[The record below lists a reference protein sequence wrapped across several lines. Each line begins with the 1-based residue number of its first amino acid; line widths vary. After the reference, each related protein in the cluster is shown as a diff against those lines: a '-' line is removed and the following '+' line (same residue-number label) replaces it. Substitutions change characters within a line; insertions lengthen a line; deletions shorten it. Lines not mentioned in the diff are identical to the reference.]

1 VGNRNFQERK
11 GDSAVE
17 KSVLVIDDEEKIS
30 RLLQLELSHEGYVV
44 EIAQTGREGLEKALE
59 RTWDI
64 IILDIMLPEL
74 NGVEVL
80 KQIRKVD
87 AHTPVIMVTARNT
100 TSDKVSGLDE
110 GANDYITKP
119 FEIEEL
125 LARMRASMRHQPESA
140 PLQEEEK
147 PPSSLQVDSLVMD
160 RMTRSVVREGKR
172 IELTPKEFDLL
183 LYLMEHKNQ
192 VLQRD
197 QIIQDVWGFD
207 FVGDTNVVDVY
218 IRYVRKK
225 IDHGYK
231 KKLIKTVRGVGY
243 CIREEEH

>member
-1 VGNRNFQERK
+1 M
-11 GDSAVE
+11 E

-30 RLLQLELSHEGYVV
+30 RLLQLELSHEGYAV
-44 EIAQTGREGLEKALE
+44 EIAQTGREGLEKALAGK
-59 RTWDI
+59 WDI
-64 IILDIMLPEL
+64 IILDVMLPEM

-87 AHTPVIMVTARNT
+87 NHTPVIMVTARNT
-100 TSDKVSGLDE
+100 TPDKVSGLDE

-125 LARMRASMRHQPESA
+125 LARMRASMRHQMEPTA
-140 PLQEEEK
+140 TALQEDDK
-147 PPSSLQVDSLVMD
+147 PLSRLQVDSLVLE
-160 RMTRSVVREGKR
+160 RKTRLVVREGNR
-172 IELTPKEFDLL
+172 IELTPKEYDLL

-197 QIIQDVWGFD
+197 QMIQDVWGFD

-243 CIREEEH
+243 CIREED

>member
-1 VGNRNFQERK
+1 M
-11 GDSAVE
+11 E

-30 RLLQLELSHEGYVV
+30 RLLQLELSHEGYAV
-44 EIAQTGREGLEKALE
+44 EIAQTGREGLDKALA

-64 IILDIMLPEL
+64 IILDVMLPKM

-87 AHTPVIMVTARNT
+87 NHTPVIMVTARNT
-100 TSDKVSGLDE
+100 TPDKVSGLDE

-125 LARMRASMRHQPESA
+125 LARMRASMRHQMEPTATASQKEDK
-140 PLQEEEK
+140 L
-147 PPSSLQVDSLVMD
+147 SSRLQVDSLVLE
-160 RMTRSVVREGKR
+160 RKTRSVVREGNR
-172 IELTPKEFDLL
+172 IELTPKEYDLL

-197 QIIQDVWGFD
+197 ELIQNVWGFD

>member
-1 VGNRNFQERK
+1 MK
-11 GDSAVE
+11 

-30 RLLQLELSHEGYVV
+30 RLLQLELSHEGYAV
-44 EIAQTGREGLEKALE
+44 EIAQTGKEGLEKALAQ
-59 RTWDI
+59 TWDI
-64 IILDIMLPEL
+64 IILDVMLPEL

-80 KQIRKVD
+80 KQFRKVD
-87 AHTPVIMVTARNT
+87 NHTPIIMVTARNRT
-100 TSDKVSGLDE
+100 TDKVSGLDE

-125 LARMRASMRHQPESA
+125 LARMRASMRHQLEPKATPS
-140 PLQEEEK
+140 QEGEK
-147 PPSSLQVDSLVMD
+147 LPCLQVDSLVLESK
-160 RMTRSVVREGKR
+160 TRSVMREGKR

-183 LYLMEHKNQ
+183 HYLMEHKNQ
-192 VLQRD
+192 VLQRN
-197 QIIQDVWGFD
+197 QLIQDVWGFD

-225 IDHGYK
+225 VDHGYK

-243 CIREEEH
+243 CIREEDR

>member
-1 VGNRNFQERK
+1 M
-11 GDSAVE
+11 E

-30 RLLQLELSHEGYVV
+30 RLLQLELSHEGYAV
-44 EIAQTGREGLEKALE
+44 EIAQTGREGLQKALAGK
-59 RTWDI
+59 WDI
-64 IILDIMLPEL
+64 IILDVMLPEM

-87 AHTPVIMVTARNT
+87 NHTPVIMVTARNT
-100 TSDKVSGLDE
+100 TPDKVSGLDE

-125 LARMRASMRHQPESA
+125 LARMRASMRHQMEPTA
-140 PLQEEEK
+140 TALQEEDK
-147 PPSSLQVDSLVMD
+147 PPSRLQVDSLVLE
-160 RMTRSVVREGKR
+160 RKTRLVVREGNR
-172 IELTPKEFDLL
+172 IELTPKEYDLL

-197 QIIQDVWGFD
+197 QMIQDVWGFD

-225 IDHGYK
+225 IDYGYK

-243 CIREEEH
+243 CIREEDS

>member
-1 VGNRNFQERK
+1 MK
-11 GDSAVE
+11 

-30 RLLQLELSHEGYVV
+30 RLLQLELSHEGYAV
-44 EIAQTGREGLEKALE
+44 EIAQTGKEGLEKALQH
-59 RTWDI
+59 TWNI
-64 IILDIMLPEL
+64 IILDVMLPEI

-87 AHTPVIMVTARNT
+87 KHTPVIMVTARNAT
-100 TSDKVSGLDE
+100 TDKVSGLDE

-125 LARMRASMRHQPESA
+125 LARMRASMRHQLEPKATSS
-140 PLQEEEK
+140 QEEDK
-147 PPSSLQVDSLVMD
+147 PPYLQVDSLMLEPK
-160 RMTRSVVREGKR
+160 TRSVVREGRR

-183 LYLMEHKNQ
+183 HYLMEHKNQ

-197 QIIQDVWGFD
+197 QMIQDVWGFD

-243 CIREEEH
+243 CIREEDH

>member
-1 VGNRNFQERK
+1 M
-11 GDSAVE
+11 E

-30 RLLQLELSHEGYVV
+30 RLLQLELSHEGYAV
-44 EIAQTGREGLEKALE
+44 EIAQTGREGLEKALAGK
-59 RTWDI
+59 WDI
-64 IILDIMLPEL
+64 IILDVMLPEM

-87 AHTPVIMVTARNT
+87 NHTPVIMVTARNT
-100 TSDKVSGLDE
+100 TPDKVSGLDE

-125 LARMRASMRHQPESA
+125 LARMRASMRYQMEPTA
-140 PLQEEEK
+140 TALQEEDK
-147 PPSSLQVDSLVMD
+147 PPSRLQVDSLVLE
-160 RMTRSVVREGKR
+160 RKTRSVVREGNR
-172 IELTPKEFDLL
+172 IELTPKEYDLL

-197 QIIQDVWGFD
+197 QMIQNVWGFD

>member
-1 VGNRNFQERK
+1 M
-11 GDSAVE
+11 E

-30 RLLQLELSHEGYVV
+30 RLLQLELSHEGYAV
-44 EIAQTGREGLEKALE
+44 EIAQTGREGLEKALA

-64 IILDIMLPEL
+64 IILDVMLPEMD
-74 NGVEVL
+74 GVEVL

-87 AHTPVIMVTARNT
+87 NHTPVIMVTARNT
-100 TSDKVSGLDE
+100 TPDKVSGLDE

-125 LARMRASMRHQPESA
+125 LARMRASMRHQMEPIA
-140 PLQEEEK
+140 NALQEEDK
-147 PPSSLQVDSLVMD
+147 PPSRLQVDSLVLE
-160 RMTRSVVREGKR
+160 RKTRLVAREGNR
-172 IELTPKEFDLL
+172 IELTPKEYDLL

-197 QIIQDVWGFD
+197 QMIQDVWGFD

-243 CIREEEH
+243 CIREED